1 MKKSEQHKQVS
12 IKESSLVNPDAAGI
26 DVGPDQHW
34 VCVPEDRAE
43 KNVRSFGCSTL
54 DLHAIADWLAQC
66 RVTTVAMES
75 KEVYWFSLFQVLE
88 SRGFDVKLV
97 NDNYIKTI
105 PGRKSDMLDC
115 QWIQE
120 LHSYGLLTSSFRPVS
135 LKTVEKSQNKGLM
148 WIAWSAALLLVSA
161 GSLLVYSWTLNRPLD
176 PVAVKLVNVKKDT
189 VEDKI
194 NESGTVELG
203 NQQTLKSPA
212 DGTVEQV
219 LVRVGQ
225 KVESGQTL
233 VILQDPQR
241 QTALANQQL
250 EIQKQELKLD
260 RSRQKVLESS
270 QELKMAEAELEK
282 LVTEELEIQKLE
294 LQLARNQE
302 KVSEYNEQLQGIER
316 EFEEL
321 EILLERGFIPE
332 NELEQKKNQVLQ
344 IQSQLRD
351 AELAVNTTELELQ
364 RLQMAL
370 TKKQQSLSNQVIK
383 ARSQLRDYEVVLS
396 TDLRELERLRLE
408 QAKIEQEIQKSL
420 VKATGE
426 AKVLDIQVQLGD
438 VVKLGDSLLTL
449 GDPSEGLVKI
459 ELSPLDAVRLQ
470 VNQMARVRP
479 IGANNQTFTGKVKNI
494 SKLAVS
500 PSQDDNRKNSGQ
512 ATVTATVKL
521 DQPNQILIP
530 GSKVDVEI
538 IVAASQN
545 VVVLSREL
553 IQISDSEAFVW
564 VKDAQGKAQKRSI
577 TLGLEGLTQV
587 EVTSGLKQGDK
598 VLVPLGDS
606 SLQPGMPLII
616 NGEL

>member
-1 MKKSEQHKQVS
+1 
-12 IKESSLVNPDAAGI
+12 
-26 DVGPDQHW
+26 
-34 VCVPEDRAE
+34 
-43 KNVRSFGCSTL
+43 
-54 DLHAIADWLAQC
+54 
-66 RVTTVAMES
+66 
-75 KEVYWFSLFQVLE
+75 
-88 SRGFDVKLV
+88 
-97 NDNYIKTI
+97 
-105 PGRKSDMLDC
+105 
-115 QWIQE
+115 
-120 LHSYGLLTSSFRPVS
+120 
-135 LKTVEKSQNKGLM
+135 
-148 WIAWSAALLLVSA
+148 
-161 GSLLVYSWTLNRPLD
+161 
-176 PVAVKLVNVKKDT
+176 
-189 VEDKI
+189 
-194 NESGTVELG
+194 
-203 NQQTLKSPA
+203 
-212 DGTVEQV
+212 
-219 LVRVGQ
+219 
-225 KVESGQTL
+225 
-233 VILQDPQR
+233 
-241 QTALANQQL
+241 
-250 EIQKQELKLD
+250 
-260 RSRQKVLESS
+260 
-270 QELKMAEAELEK
+270 MAEAELEK